1 MIISFFSH
9 CICLFIFQYSSCNND
24 DIYSNDE
31 TTYSYD
37 EILEDVSNRRQQLFE
52 QLSLYM
58 YYFYSRFNMIE

>member
-9 CICLFIFQYSSCNND
+9 CICLFIFQYSSCNYD